1 MTPNL
6 NNKIKIVKLAINPIY
21 HKMIKIMIKK
31 MIKKMKKK
39 MEKKMKTK
47 MKKKIKKIY
56 KIKSN
61 KNYLK
66 ERKIQ
71 KK

>member
-6 NNKIKIVKLAINPIY
+6 INKIKIVKLAINPIY

-31 MIKKMKKK
+31 MIKK
-39 MEKKMKTK
+39 
-47 MKKKIKKIY
+47 IKKIY

-61 KNYLK
+61 KNYLR

>member
-21 HKMIKIMIKK
+21 HKMKKKIKKKMEKKMKKK
-31 MIKKMKKK
+31 MIKKMKK
-39 MEKKMKTK
+39 
-47 MKKKIKKIY
+47 IY
-56 KIKSN
+56 KMKSN
-61 KNYLK
+61 KNYLR

>member
-31 MIKKMKKK
+31 MKKK

-47 MKKKIKKIY
+47 MKKKMKKIY